1 MFPKEW
7 AIEKNRKRMMIICN
21 KIWFS
26 EESGQKLAGQAMVI
40 RKRGWLSDMVVKLIK
55 RETDFEVKQNSTEK
69 ERIPGS
75 TKQTIRQVYE
85 D

>member
-1 MFPKEW
+1 
-7 AIEKNRKRMMIICN
+7 
-21 KIWFS
+21 
-26 EESGQKLAGQAMVI
+26 
-40 RKRGWLSDMVVKLIK
+40 MVVKLIK
-55 RETDFEVKQNSTEK
+55 RETDFEVKQNSTEN

>member
-1 MFPKEW
+1 
-7 AIEKNRKRMMIICN
+7 
-21 KIWFS
+21 
-26 EESGQKLAGQAMVI
+26 
-40 RKRGWLSDMVVKLIK
+40 MVVKLIK